1 MFHAVNH
8 LGEECTA
15 WKVSKYRVFK
25 KKKKNWVTTRILT
38 IKIFH
43 NLRHFG
49 KLSETNLV
57 LY

>member
-15 WKVSKYRVFK
+15 WKSVQIPSFS
-25 KKKKNWVTTRILT
+25 KKKKNWDTTRILT